1 MSPAIQAL
9 LVLQDRDR
17 RLRGMT
23 EDLERIPKEEARAKE
38 RLAGDQAAVKKAR
51 EELMANEVE
60 IKKVE
65 LDVGTRRT
73 TIARLKTQQFE
84 TRKNDEYTA
93 LGHEV
98 TRYEKEVDELETKE
112 LELMEKADALRGTLN
127 AADQSLAK
135 TQQRVDE
142 DLQQLTERRKRVA
155 DEATELRAER
165 EKLAAQAPEAQ
176 LPLYERLLKTK
187 NGIAIVP
194 AVAGK
199 CSGCHIKLVASTMV
213 KVNSGMDGVQCESC
227 GRLLYADE

>member
-1 MSPAIQAL
+1 MA
-9 LVLQDRDR
+9 
-17 RLRGMT
+17 
-23 EDLERIPKEEARAKE
+23 EDLEKIPKDETRAKE

-65 LDVGTRRT
+65 LDVGTRKT
-73 TIARLKTQQFE
+73 TINRLKTQQFE

-112 LELMEKADALRGTLN
+112 LELMERADNFRSALT
-127 AADQSLAK
+127 AAEQALAK
-135 TQQRVDE
+135 TQERVNE
-142 DLQQLTERRKRVA
+142 ELQSLADRRKRVG
-155 DEATELRAER
+155 DEAAALRTER

-176 LPLYERLLKTK
+176 LPLYDRLLKTK
-187 NGIAIVP
+187 NGIAVVP
-194 AVAGK
+194 AIAGK
-199 CSGCHIKLVASTMV
+199 CGGCHIKLVASTMV
-213 KVNSGMDGVQCESC
+213 KVNQGLDGVQCESC